1 MAISLL
7 KKLQKNMLPLL
18 LILTACIASVI
29 VYLNRERF
37 TALGDAPGT
46 EPLRVVLD
54 SAANFSAEQEKALNI
69 QISNIRREI
78 LKAIEKSNTQDAG
91 HRARL
96 DKAAQSISEA
106 AKEREEIVRVIKEEI
121 PRYAQAYIKEE
132 SKKQHDKIVG
142 HIDNVISNINTTTS
156 KNLNNLR
163 DAILNH
169 VKQEGQDL
177 EKRVAQATYR
187 QLSQSLNLSRNLS
200 ERVVDFHN
208 KGYHMGNR

>member
-1 MAISLL
+1 
-7 KKLQKNMLPLL
+7 MLALF
-18 LILTACIASVI
+18 LILSLCIASVLI
-29 VYLNRERF
+29 YINRESF
-37 TALGDAPGT
+37 TALGDSPGS

-54 SAANFSAEQEKALNI
+54 NAANFTAEQEKALNI

-78 LKAIEKSNTQDAG
+78 LKAIEKSNTQDSG

-96 DKAAQSISEA
+96 DKAAQSISDA
-106 AKEREEIVRVIKEEI
+106 AKERDEIVRVIKEEV

-132 SKKQHDKIVG
+132 SKKQHEKIVG
-142 HIDNVISNINTTTS
+142 HVDKIVSNINTTTT

-177 EKRVAQATYR
+177 EKRVSQATYR
-187 QLSQSLNLSRNLS
+187 QLSQTLNLSRNLS